1 MEASK
6 RKKIS
11 TIISLVYSVLMFITF
26 ALYFLPYYTFPVAH
40 TEAEFDHDAKTC
52 TVTISVKEV
61 QNSLASF
68 LWFPAEAAG
77 GHYLD
82 DGSLKLRYNLDV
94 GQQYD
99 GYTLIVKNPDEFV
112 AEQDFFTQ
120 NTTYIE
126 GEFLKGELDRAFAKY
141 NVSSLDELYDLASR
155 ETGDNITTITEL
167 YNTGYLKQLGINA
180 MVAFPVVQMVLLII
194 FAIVCI
200 CVTRKKIAPHF
211 FALPMI
217 AGLVGI
223 IGYLTQFSLLL
234 GPTTIY
240 LIMSVIITIVGA
252 GNIYFSIVNIREYQA
267 KRREILI
274 KMGLR

>member
-274 KMGLR
+274 KMGLK